1 MLPSESQALGGVH
14 KGGHSE
20 LQTRALVATRWVK
33 GPCNIGYSLWAITG
47 KWKHMG
53 RRGHSC
59 TQRWHQE
66 GRTQV
71 SPATCGNISKVH
83 GKAAKVT
90 LRWKKNNL
98 WHEFDGVYQR
108 KVERWLG
115 HWEQMDELLVLQTKV
130 QQGARAGKSSWAS
143 QPWSE
148 ALPWQQG

>member
-20 LQTRALVATRWVK
+20 LQTWALVATRWVK

-66 GRTQV
+66 GRTQQRV
-71 SPATCGNISKVH
+71 EISAKFM
-83 GKAAKVT
+83 GKLQKWPCVEKKIIFDMNFMEFIKERLRGDLVT
-90 LRWKKNNL
+90 GSKWMSFWSCRPRCSRVQGL
-98 WHEFDGVYQR
+98 ESQV
-108 KVERWLG
+108 G
-115 HWEQMDELLVLQTKV
+115 HLSLEVRHFPDSKDN
-130 QQGARAGKSSWAS
+130 
-143 QPWSE
+143 
-148 ALPWQQG
+148 